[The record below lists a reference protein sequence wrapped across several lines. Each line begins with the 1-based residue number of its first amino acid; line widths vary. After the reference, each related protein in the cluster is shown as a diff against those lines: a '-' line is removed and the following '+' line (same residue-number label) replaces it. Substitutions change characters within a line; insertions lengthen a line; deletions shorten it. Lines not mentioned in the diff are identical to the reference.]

1 MKNIEKVFFTL
12 LCNGIGTN
20 DTNKNIP
27 LLKEEEWEE
36 LYIFSKKQTLTGI
49 ILEGIKRLKA
59 EQMPPK
65 RILLK
70 WFTNVERIKEKNKE
84 LDQIAV
90 KVTARFKK
98 DGFRSAILKGQGVA
112 LYYPNP
118 NIRIPGDIDIW
129 LDGNRKDIIQ
139 YVRKY
144 CPNAG
149 ARYHHIDFPVMRQT
163 DIEVHFTPTW
173 MNSFSGNKYLQEL
186 FDTWKEEVFEH
197 KVKIP
202 NCNGYICTPT
212 DKMNR
217 VYLLIHIYHHFFDE
231 GIGLRQITDY
241 FYLLRKG
248 CSDTEKK
255 EIQTII
261 KRLGITKFAQALMY
275 VLHQTMGLEEK
286 FLLVAP
292 NEKDGRFL
300 LQEILITGN
309 FGHTDQRINRKN
321 GKSAAFYWSKFSHKM
336 HFITSYPKDI
346 LNNITFWIWQY
357 FWRKKNGYM

>member
-1 MKNIEKVFFTL
+1 MKKIEKAFFVLLRRALGTL
-12 LCNGIGTN
+12 TRQNFPTLT
-20 DTNKNIP
+20 
-27 LLKEEEWEE
+27 EQEWEE
-36 LYIFSKKQTLTGI
+36 LYDLSKKQTLTGI
-49 ILEGIKRLKA
+49 ILEGIKQLKA

-65 RILLK
+65 KVLLK
-70 WFTNVERIKEKNKE
+70 WFTNVERIREKNKE

-90 KVTARFKK
+90 RVTARFKK

-112 LYYPNP
+112 LYYSDP

-149 ARYHHIDFPVMRQT
+149 ARYHHIDFPVMKQT

-173 MNSFSGNKYLQEL
+173 MNSFSANKYLQDL

-197 KVKIP
+197 KIQLP
-202 NCNGYICTPT
+202 DCNGYICTPT

-231 GIGLRQITDY
+231 GIGLRQLTDY

-255 EIQTII
+255 EFRTII
-261 KRLGITKFAQALMY
+261 KRLGITKFTQALMY
-275 VLHQTMGLEEK
+275 VLHQIMGLEEE
-286 FLLVAP
+286 FLLVPP

-321 GKSAAFYWSKFSHKM
+321 GKSAAFYWSKFSHKV
-336 HFITSYPKDI
+336 HFISSYPKDI
-346 LNNITFWIWQY
+346 LNNVTFWIWQY